1 MLSNDIIDQLVSVS
15 SKLENTILS
24 EDNIAEEKIS
34 HLKNII
40 IALSDCHSE
49 LPKSDVQIL
58 INQLQVALI
67 DLEELTNKRIE
78 MLDFV
83 NKIAPK

>member
-1 MLSNDIIDQLVSVS
+1 MLSNDIIDQLVSIS
-15 SKLENTILS
+15 SKLDSMIVS
-24 EDNIAEEKIS
+24 EDNITEEKFS

-40 IALSDCHSE
+40 SALSDRHSE
-49 LPKSDVQIL
+49 LSKSDVHML

-67 DLEELTNKRIE
+67 DLEDVTNKRIE

>member
-1 MLSNDIIDQLVSVS
+1 MLSNDIIDQLVSIS
-15 SKLENTILS
+15 SKLDSMILS
-24 EDNIAEEKIS
+24 EDNITEDKIS

-40 IALSDCHSE
+40 IALSDRHSE

>member
-1 MLSNDIIDQLVSVS
+1 MLSNDIIDQLVSIS
-15 SKLENTILS
+15 SKLDS
-24 EDNIAEEKIS
+24 MVVSKDNITEEKIS

-40 IALSDCHSE
+40 IALSDRHSE

-83 NKIAPK
+83 NKIVPK

>member
-15 SKLENTILS
+15 SKLEVIFVS
-24 EDNIAEEKIS
+24 EDNITEEKIS

-40 IALSDCHSE
+40 IALSDRHSE
-49 LPKSDVQIL
+49 LSKSDVQIL
-58 INQLQVALI
+58 LNQLQVALI
-67 DLEELTNKRIE
+67 DLEDITNKRIE
-78 MLDFV
+78 MLNFV

>member
-1 MLSNDIIDQLVSVS
+1 MLSNDIIDQLVSIS
-15 SKLENTILS
+15 SKLDGKILS
-24 EDNIAEEKIS
+24 EDKITEEKIS

-40 IALSDCHSE
+40 IALSDRHSE
-49 LPKSDVQIL
+49 LSKSDVQIL
-58 INQLQVALI
+58 LNQIQVALI
-67 DLEELTNKRIE
+67 DLEEVTNKRIE

>member
-1 MLSNDIIDQLVSVS
+1 MLSNDIIDQLVSIS
-15 SKLENTILS
+15 SKLDSMIVS
-24 EDNIAEEKIS
+24 KDNITEEKIS

-40 IALSDCHSE
+40 IELSDRRSKAS
-49 LPKSDVQIL
+49 KSDLQIL
-58 INQLQVALI
+58 VNQLQTALA
-67 DLEELTNKRIE
+67 DLEEVTNKRIE

>member
-1 MLSNDIIDQLVSVS
+1 MLSNDIIDQLVSIS
-15 SKLENTILS
+15 SKLDSMIVS

-40 IALSDCHSE
+40 IALSDRHSE

-67 DLEELTNKRIE
+67 DLEDLTNKRIE

>member
-1 MLSNDIIDQLVSVS
+1 MLSNDIIDQLVSIS
-15 SKLENTILS
+15 SKLDSMTVS
-24 EDNIAEEKIS
+24 EDDITEEKIS

-40 IALSDCHSE
+40 SALSDRHSE
-49 LPKSDVQIL
+49 LSKSDVQML
-58 INQLQVALI
+58 VNQLQVALI
-67 DLEELTNKRIE
+67 ALEEVTHKRIE

>member
-15 SKLENTILS
+15 SKLDGIFVS
-24 EDNIAEEKIS
+24 EDNITEEKIS

-40 IALSDCHSE
+40 SALSDRHSALSATE
-49 LPKSDVQIL
+49 LHKL
-58 INQLQVALI
+58 IRKLQVALI
-67 DLEELTNKRIE
+67 DLEEVTNKRIE
-78 MLDFV
+78 LLDFV

>member
-1 MLSNDIIDQLVSVS
+1 MLSNDIIDQLVSIS
-15 SKLENTILS
+15 LKLDSMTVS
-24 EDNIAEEKIS
+24 EDDITEEKIS

-40 IALSDCHSE
+40 SALSDRHSE
-49 LPKSDVQIL
+49 LSKSDVQML
-58 INQLQVALI
+58 VNQLQVALI
-67 DLEELTNKRIE
+67 DLEDVTNKRIE

>member
-1 MLSNDIIDQLVSVS
+1 MLSNDIIDQLVSIS
-15 SKLENTILS
+15 SKLDSMIVS
-24 EDNIAEEKIS
+24 EDNITEEKIS

-40 IALSDCHSE
+40 IALSDRHSE
-49 LPKSDVQIL
+49 LSKSDVQIL
-58 INQLQVALI
+58 LHQLQVALI
-67 DLEELTNKRIE
+67 DLEEVTNKRSE

>member
-1 MLSNDIIDQLVSVS
+1 MLSNDIIDQLVSIS
-15 SKLENTILS
+15 SKLDIMIVS
-24 EDNIAEEKIS
+24 EDNITEEKIS

-40 IALSDCHSE
+40 IALSDPHSE

-67 DLEELTNKRIE
+67 DLEDLTNKRIE

>member
-1 MLSNDIIDQLVSVS
+1 MLSNDIIDQLVSIS
-15 SKLENTILS
+15 SKLDNMIVPK
-24 EDNIAEEKIS
+24 DNITEEKIS

-40 IALSDCHSE
+40 IALSDRHSE
-49 LPKSDVQIL
+49 LSKTDLQIL
-58 INQLQVALI
+58 ISQLQAALI
-67 DLEELTNKRIE
+67 DLEEVTNKRIE